1 MEGPRCPRV
10 APIPNLHRQCF
21 QRVFRT
27 SHLLGKEGNFLPREL
42 RGLGLEKGTLV
53 QSVGLLVRS
62 ETKDDSDQIIIRVLN
77 FLAKRRYNQS
87 SDLTATGSIS
97 RVCFDPR
104 GMTPGHR

>member
-1 MEGPRCPRV
+1 MPRK
-10 APIPNLHRQCF
+10 L
-21 QRVFRT
+21 
-27 SHLLGKEGNFLPREL
+27 K
-42 RGLGLEKGTLV
+42 GLGLEKGTLV
-53 QSVGLLVRS
+53 QSVDGLLVRS

-87 SDLTATGSIS
+87 SDLTATDSIS

>member
-1 MEGPRCPRV
+1 MPRK
-10 APIPNLHRQCF
+10 L
-21 QRVFRT
+21 
-27 SHLLGKEGNFLPREL
+27 K
-42 RGLGLEKGTLV
+42 GLGLEKGTLV
-53 QSVGLLVRS
+53 QSVDGLLVRS

-97 RVCFDPR
+97 RVYFDPR